1 MANLERHEKYHPRL
15 HNFQIGFTFSVNAQ
29 FGSNLDWSSA
39 CLRCF
44 PPPAHLI
51 QISFKQALQ
60 KPDKDYDHLT
70 PDTYNLD
77 HFTLLF
83 WFFLSGWR
91 STLRA
96 GQRGDQSSQSA
107 PRRIGRPS
115 TGHQP
120 PLQGGAAAG
129 VERAGPPS
137 SGHHSPATRPVHV
150 EPNPSP
156 TTVIHP

>member
-70 PDTYNLD
+70 PDTNNLD

-83 WFFLSGWR
+83 FFFFCQDGGPPCEPDSGVTNPLSQPPAESGVPLPAINLLYKEGQ
-91 STLRA
+91 LREWSGRA
-96 GQRGDQSSQSA
+96 PPPLDITALQRDQS
-107 PRRIGRPS
+107 
-115 TGHQP
+115 T
-120 PLQGGAAAG
+120 
-129 VERAGPPS
+129 
-137 SGHHSPATRPVHV
+137 
-150 EPNPSP
+150 
-156 TTVIHP
+156 